1 MIISNYPASVKAKRR
16 FYQKKRINAC
26 VCSPISPARSL
37 QTAKNPL
44 YFCYYSDD
52 RDRSDSVN
60 CPQKR
65 AAFGARRRRA
75 GKKPISPVSAR
86 AKGEKPSN
94 ARRIP
99 CVKGNIS
106 GRFYSP
112 SRVVP
117 RKAGFSSF
125 SSLNRGG
132 GGLFFYSVFRRTEQ
146 KFCLTQN
153 KECETCTKKYRAS

>member
-52 RDRSDSVN
+52 RDRSDSV
-60 CPQKR
+60 KR
-65 AAFGARRRRA
+65 AAVGARRWRA

-99 CVKGNIS
+99 RVKGNIS

-153 KECETCTKKYRAS
+153 KESETCTKKYGAS